1 MSANPDRPAET
12 QGESC
17 QVGEMT
23 FKYNSTR
30 SCDIL
35 VRTCLFLRV
44 LQNVN
49 VKNVRFIGY
58 QALTLPRKRKL
69 YSKRPVKSNT

>member
-44 LQNVN
+44 LQNGN